1 MSSFT
6 PSLNMG
12 DPATQV
18 NDNAI
23 NERATRSLF
32 GRVNYSYDDRYLFE
46 VNVRYD
52 GSSRFTTRNGAFSRR
67 WPPDGVSPRRASS
80 RTPA

>member
-32 GRVNYSYDDRYLFE
+32 GRVNYSYDDRYLFLTLST
-46 VNVRYD
+46 RHPILFSQ
-52 GSSRFTTRNGAFSRR
+52 SS
-67 WPPDGVSPRRASS
+67 VSMR
-80 RTPA
+80 